1 MRPGSVKGFI
11 RSAGPRAGLT
21 CPEPSTE
28 APAPPSSR
36 AGPPG
41 FKLKPAPR
49 RRRIVLNS
57 FAWIPGSGLV
67 KDPPREKF
75 AEIIAREDAVLWV
88 DMEAATPS
96 EIGLL
101 RKPFNVH
108 PTAVDEC
115 RDHAVLPKVENY
127 GDYILVTLHRVQFEE
142 ATREMSLR
150 EIDFV
155 LAKNWLVTVRTDA
168 STSVEEVQRK
178 LLANEDLMRE
188 GPGRLMAEI
197 VEQITSRYFPM
208 VEFLER
214 EIDVLEEAMLEQR
227 IGTVDPFGRILALR
241 RTVVALR
248 RTLVPQREVIHRL
261 AKEEFRLAAG
271 NTALRLRGTHDE
283 LYWIL
288 TELEIHRELLTSA
301 FEGHAAMGANRLAEI
316 SNRMNRVME
325 KLTRFTT
332 IFMPLTLI
340 TGVYGMNFRHMP
352 ELEWRWAYPVL
363 MALLV
368 VTGFVLSWYFR
379 KTLPPGFVEGVEDTD
394 LRLQTRVFRKGEKP
408 DGGRTGVQVGRKPG

>member
-1 MRPGSVKGFI
+1 M
-11 RSAGPRAGLT
+11 
-21 CPEPSTE
+21 
-28 APAPPSSR
+28 
-36 AGPPG
+36 
-41 FKLKPAPR
+41 LK
-49 RRRIVLNS
+49 S

-101 RKPFNVH
+101 RKPFGVH

-115 RDHAVLPKVENY
+115 REHAVLPKVENY
-127 GDYILVTLHRVQFEE
+127 GDYLLVTLHRVQFDE
-142 ATREMSLR
+142 ATREMNLR

-178 LLANEDLMRE
+178 MVANEDILRE
-188 GPGRLMAEI
+188 GPGRLLAEI
-197 VEQITSRYFPM
+197 VEQITSRYFPL

-214 EIDVLEEAMLEQR
+214 EIDVLETAMLER
-227 IGTVDPFGRILALR
+227 KANMDPFGRILALR
-241 RTVVALR
+241 RSVVGLR

-271 NTALRLRGTHDE
+271 NTALRLRGTHEE
-283 LYWIL
+283 LFWIL

-301 FEGHAAMGANRLAEI
+301 FEGYAAMAANNLGEI
-316 SNRMNRVME
+316 SNRMNLVME

-340 TGVYGMNFRHMP
+340 TGVYGMNFDTMP
-352 ELEWRWAYPVL
+352 ELRWKWSYPVL
-363 MALLV
+363 LVLLV
-368 VTGFVLSWYFR
+368 TIGFGLAWYFR
-379 KTLPPGFVEGVEDTD
+379 RTIPPAYKEPSDDTD
-394 LRLQTRVFRKGEKP
+394 NKRLQTRMFTKPEKG
-408 DGGRTGVQVGRKPG
+408 DRGTTGVQLGRKPG

>member
-1 MRPGSVKGFI
+1 MPRTCEGGS
-11 RSAGPRAGLT
+11 RLT
-21 CPEPSTE
+21 
-28 APAPPSSR
+28 SSR
-36 AGPPG
+36 SWPSG
-41 FKLKPAPR
+41 FKLKRAPG
-49 RRRIVLNS
+49 RRRIVLKS
-57 FAWIPGSGLV
+57 FAWIPGTGLL

-88 DMEAATPS
+88 DMEAATPA

-101 RKPFNVH
+101 RKPFGVH

-115 RDHAVLPKVENY
+115 REHTVLPKVENY
-127 GDYILVTLHRVQFEE
+127 GDYLLVTLHRVQFDE
-142 ATREMSLR
+142 ATREMNLR

-168 STSVEEVQRK
+168 STSVDEVQRK
-178 LLANEDLMRE
+178 LMANEELLRD
-188 GPGRLMAEI
+188 GPGRLLAEV

-208 VEFLER
+208 VEFLEK
-214 EIDVLEEAMLEQR
+214 EIDVLEESMLER
-227 IGTVDPFGRILALR
+227 RSGADPFGRILALR
-241 RTVVALR
+241 RSVVALR

-261 AKEEFRLAAG
+261 AKEEFKLAAG
-271 NTALRLRGTHDE
+271 TTALRLRGTHDE

-340 TGVYGMNFRHMP
+340 TGVYGMNFDFMP
-352 ELEWRWAYPVL
+352 ELRWKWSYPVL
-363 MALLV
+363 MFLLAG
-368 VTGFVLSWYFR
+368 TGLLLAWYFR
-379 KTLPPGFVEGVEDTD
+379 KTIPPGFMDQVVDTD
-394 LRLQTRVFRKGEKP
+394 MRIQTRVFRKPPE
-408 DGGRTGVQVGRKPG
+408 GGTTGVSVGKKPGSSA